1 MKIYKIEGIIL
12 DQDVETIED
21 ARSVIKSARYANH
34 TNVEILNIYEADIGE
49 WSDDHP
55 LNYDTTYL
63 SEIKKI
69 FGE

>member
-1 MKIYKIEGIIL
+1 MKIYKIEAVIL

-21 ARSVIKSARYANH
+21 ARSVIESARYANH
-34 TNVEILNIYEADIGE
+34 TSIDVLNIYEADIGE